1 MELDLAKR
9 EFRREREASIVRA
22 HGGYIVINPQAQD
35 LTARRR
41 VFREDEFDKAVKHFT
56 AILHPELV
64 KNHNEYPVD
73 LTPLHPD
80 EFPP

>member
-22 HGGYIVINPQAQD
+22 HGGYIVLNSQAQD
-35 LTARRR
+35 PTAGRRL
-41 VFREDEFDKAVKHFT
+41 FPEDEFDEAVKHLT

-73 LTPLHPD
+73 FTPLHPD